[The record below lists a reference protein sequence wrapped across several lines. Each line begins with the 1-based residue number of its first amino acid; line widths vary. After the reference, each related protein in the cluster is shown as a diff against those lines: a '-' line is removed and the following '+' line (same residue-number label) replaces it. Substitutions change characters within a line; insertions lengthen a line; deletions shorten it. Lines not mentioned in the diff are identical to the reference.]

1 MKYFTS
7 IILIFICLLQLS
19 CEMHYT
25 SAIVNNSKKLITV
38 KVKIDNEAVDKKRKE
53 YIENG
58 FLFDKE
64 NPKDYEI
71 SIYPSESYD
80 LAGSMHTKPDF
91 YNIKEIEIY
100 SGDTLI
106 LKCRKDQMQ
115 KLFTSESNSGNLDLI
130 IK

>member
-1 MKYFTS
+1 MKYFTR
-7 IILIFICLLQLS
+7 IILIFICILQLS

-25 SAIVNNSKKLITV
+25 SSIVNNSKNLITV

-71 SIYPSESYD
+71 TIHPSESYD
-80 LAGSMHTKPDF
+80 LDGSMHTKPDF
-91 YNIKEIEIY
+91 YDIKEIEIY

-115 KLFTSESNSGNLDLI
+115 KLFTSESSSGNLNLI

>member
-1 MKYFTS
+1 MKYFTR
-7 IILIFICLLQLS
+7 IILLFISLLQWS

-25 SAIVNNSKKLITV
+25 SAIVNNSKKPITV
-38 KVKIDNEAVDKKRKE
+38 KVKIDNEAIDKKRKE

-71 SIYPSESYD
+71 SISPSESYD

-115 KLFTSESNSGNLDLI
+115 KLFTSESNSGNLELI
-130 IK
+130 VK